1 MQKYYEE
8 HNVKGR
14 ILLFDFNSPEKE
26 PVVLDFDEGFDQS
39 NFMPHGLSVYE
50 DLESGEDLVCMRTQN
65 QMRT

>member
-50 DLESGEDLVCMRTQN
+50 DLESGEDLLCMGT
-65 QMRT
+65 